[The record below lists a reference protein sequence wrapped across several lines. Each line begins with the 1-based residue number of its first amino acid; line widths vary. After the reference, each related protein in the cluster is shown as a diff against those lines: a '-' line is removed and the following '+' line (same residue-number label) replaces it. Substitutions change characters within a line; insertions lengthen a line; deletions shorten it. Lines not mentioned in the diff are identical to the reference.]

1 MTMTTT
7 ASAPTGVRSLDAHAS
22 HPATRPHRQ
31 IMQAPVL
38 LRTAS
43 GLQHL
48 ARVPGQARDG
58 FPAPAAQPQP
68 VARMAAA
75 GTVPD
80 NGPAGPDGA
89 GESTTLAVLL
99 L

>member
-1 MTMTTT
+1 MTTT

-31 IMQAPVL
+31 IMQAPVP
-38 LRTAS
+38 LRTTP
-43 GLQHL
+43 GPQHV
-48 ARVPGQARDG
+48 ARAPGQARDG

-68 VARMAAA
+68 VARLAAV

-80 NGPAGPDGA
+80 NGPAGPAMGGD
-89 GESTTLAVLL
+89 
-99 L
+99 